1 MVEAR
6 QGPRSR
12 AELLAVISS
21 SWNAC
26 VALIDS
32 LTPEQWTSATD
43 DQAWTVKDHVAHVT
57 AWENVVT
64 EVFRSGSPQYA
75 TLQMSEA
82 EWADGGI
89 DAADVVIHARKA
101 GQSLRRVQNN
111 RDVTHARIVS
121 ILTDLPEGELE
132 RPFSAFGAVD
142 ADRSVLEEMMD
153 YLVRRYDDL
162 CASISAIVDA
172 EGT

>member
-1 MVEAR
+1 MAEAR
-6 QGPRSR
+6 QRPQNR
-12 AELLAVISS
+12 AELLAVIAI

-26 VALIDS
+26 VALIDA

-43 DQAWTVKDHVAHVT
+43 
-57 AWENVVT
+57 ENVVT

-75 TLQMSEA
+75 TLQMTTA
-82 EWADGGI
+82 GWAAGGI
-89 DAADVVIHARKA
+89 DGADVVIHASKA

-121 ILTDLPEGELE
+121 ILTELPEEELQ
-132 RPFSAFGAVD
+132 RSFSAFGAVD
-142 ADRSVLEEMMD
+142 ADRPVLEEMMD
-153 YLVRRYDDL
+153 YLVGRYDDL
-162 CASISAIVDA
+162 YASITAIVDA

>member
-1 MVEAR
+1 MAEAR
-6 QGPRSR
+6 QRPQNR
-12 AELLAVISS
+12 AELLAVIAI

-26 VALIDS
+26 IALIDA

-43 DQAWTVKDHVAHVT
+43 GQGWTVKDHVAHVT

-75 TLQMSEA
+75 TLQISEA
-82 EWADGGI
+82 EWAAGGI
-89 DAADVVIHARKA
+89 DGADVVIHASKA

-121 ILTDLPEGELE
+121 ILTELPEEELQ
-132 RPFSAFGAVD
+132 RSFSAFGAVD
-142 ADRSVLEEMMD
+142 ADRPVLEEMMD
-153 YLVRRYDDL
+153 YLVGRYDDL
-162 CASISAIVDA
+162 YASITAIVDA